1 MPFKIT
7 FSRRNLFIG
16 LIIAIIFSDSIIFFA
31 QIKSKEFYSSWIIT
45 INASIASALA
55 IFALYRQKHL
65 HGLYGKTHVLL
76 AIGLSL
82 WLCADIIWA
91 VYAIVLEIVPPV
103 PSAADFLWLSA
114 YGFLACYLFM
124 TYIEFHKKFKFSI
137 KSLIPSTIGSII
149 FLAYIISF
157 TANLSDL
164 SSQRGIAMF
173 TVIVA
178 YPILDAILMVP
189 AIVILVNFRREP
201 LWFTPWICEALG
213 IFLIAI
219 SDSWFALVV
228 ITSLGNQLWLSA
240 IFFAAHYLVIAGGLL
255 WYIKFSITYTH
266 KERGSTSISSSISSS
281 LATSSPKKV
290 VFDKVVK
297 STLEKKARRKK
308 LASPMTLISA
318 ISIISI
324 IALAIV
330 TYSLHPSLLPFFSF
344 ANINSEVV
352 IPSPSDSKQT
362 ITLGALLPL
371 SGSSSSL
378 GESQSA
384 ALQIAVKDVNDYF
397 SKKGS
402 NYGVGLVIED
412 TQTNPETSLE
422 KLKLLAKKGIS
433 IVIGPSTSA
442 ALQAVQDYANKN
454 DILLVSPSSTS
465 PTLSMGDDNVFRF
478 VPNDIHQA
486 QAISKQMWNDGI
498 RIVIPFWRT
507 DVYGNDLVK
516 AVKDSFRDLGGRV
529 ADDGVGYTPHT
540 SEFSASLNRIN
551 FLIWEQDL
559 RSLNSKVNQ
568 AIAQYGPNKVGI
580 YLVAFD
586 EVAPIF
592 IQAQSH
598 PLLEAVRWYGSDG
611 SVLNNKLIRNVEA
624 AKFAV
629 KTNFLNPIYG
639 VKDDNDGSFKR
650 VESQIHDKIE
660 RIPRSYASVAY
671 DIFWVAA
678 LTENDTKVTH
688 DFNYLKRTFV
698 RIADSYKGITGNT
711 TLDKVGDRKYGDYD
725 FWAIRVND
733 GSGIGIGDDHA
744 FTWKRV
750 GKYVLD
756 EKTKQEFI
764 K

>member
-1 MPFKIT
+1 MLFKIT

-91 VYAIVLEIVPPV
+91 VYAIVLEVVPPV

-157 TANLSDL
+157 TVNLSDL

-228 ITSLGNQLWLSA
+228 ITSLVNQLWLSA

-266 KERGSTSISSSISSS
+266 KERDSSLISSSSS
-281 LATSSPKKV
+281 LTTSSPKKI
-290 VFDKVVK
+290 VFDKVVN
-297 STLEKKARRKK
+297 STLEKNARRKK

-344 ANINSEVV
+344 ANVNSEVV

-378 GESQSA
+378 GESQNA

-422 KLKLLAKKGIS
+422 KLKILAKKGIS

-465 PTLSMGDDNVFRF
+465 PTLSMGNDNVFRF

-486 QAISKQMWNDGI
+486 QAISRQMWNDGI
-498 RIVIPFWRT
+498 RMVIPFWRT

-516 AVKDSFRDLGGRV
+516 AVKDSFRDLGGIV

-540 SEFSASLNRIN
+540 TEFSASLNRIN

-568 AIAQYGPNKVGI
+568 AIAQYGANKVGI

-639 VKDDNDGSFKR
+639 VDDDNDGSFKR

-711 TLDKVGDRKYGDYD
+711 TLDNVGDRKYGDYD
-725 FWAIRVND
+725 FWAIRIND
-733 GSGIGIGDDHA
+733 GGGSGIGSDADHA

>member
-1 MPFKIT
+1 MLFNIT
-7 FSRRNLFIG
+7 FNRRSLFLG
-16 LIIAIIFSDSIIFFA
+16 LIIAIILSDSIIFFA
-31 QIKSKEFYSSWIIT
+31 QIKSREFYSSWIIT

-91 VYAIVLEIVPPV
+91 VYAIVLEVVPPV

-137 KSLIPSTIGSII
+137 KSLIPSILGSII
-149 FLAYIISF
+149 FLGYIISF

-164 SSQRGIAMF
+164 SSPRGIAMF

-189 AIVILVNFRREP
+189 AIVILVNFRKEP

-228 ITSLGNQLWLSA
+228 ITSLVNQLWLSA

-266 KERGSTSISSSISSS
+266 KEHGSSSISSS
-281 LATSSPKKV
+281 LTTSSKKII
-290 VFDKVVK
+290 FDKVTK
-297 STLEKKARRKK
+297 PTLEKKARRKK
-308 LASPMTLISA
+308 LSRPMALISA

-330 TYSLHPSLLPFFSF
+330 TYSLHPSSSLLPFFSF
-344 ANINSEVV
+344 ANVNSEIV
-352 IPSPSDSKQT
+352 IPSPSDSKHT

-371 SGSSSSL
+371 TGSSSSL
-378 GESQSA
+378 GESENA
-384 ALQIAVKDVNDYF
+384 ALQIAVKDVNNYF
-397 SKKGS
+397 SKRGS
-402 NYGVGLVIED
+402 NSGVGLVIED

-433 IVIGPSTSA
+433 IVIGPATSA

-454 DILLVSPSSTS
+454 NILLVSPSSTS
-465 PTLSMGDDNVFRF
+465 PTLAIEGDNVFRF
-478 VPNDIHQA
+478 VSNDIHQA
-486 QAISKQMWNDGI
+486 QAISRQMWNDGI
-498 RIVIPFWRT
+498 RIVVPFWRT

-529 ADDGVGYTPHT
+529 AADGVGYTPHT

-568 AIAQYGPNKVGI
+568 AIAQYGANKVGI

-598 PLLEAVRWYGSDG
+598 PLLEAVKWYGSDG
-611 SVLNNKLIRNVEA
+611 SALNNKLVRNVEA
-624 AKFAV
+624 ANFAV

-639 VKDDNDGSFKR
+639 VEDDNDGSFKR

-671 DIFWVAA
+671 DILWVAA

-733 GSGIGIGDDHA
+733 GGGGDDDHG